1 MNRIQ
6 PRTLALACAT
16 VFGMAACGGGG
27 GGGDSASAP
36 AAGGDAGTVLPT
48 PAPSPAPTP
57 VPTPTPAPAPAPAP
71 VPVPVPQP
79 ATLLSP
85 GASSKLAGASV
96 DFAWTASDADGYQL
110 TVERAGATTP
120 LFDSTTASTRL
131 AVAGLPVDGR
141 SI

>member
-57 VPTPTPAPAPAPAP
+57 VPTPTPAPAPT
-71 VPVPVPQP
+71 PVPVPQP

-110 TVERAGATTP
+110 TVERAGSTTP